1 MNLDNKRVLVIG
13 GGNPLL
19 YNSKYFY
26 VIGDHATSNYGRD
39 KTWNLISF
47 WKNLQNILTLK
58 KFDAIIF
65 DSGSESWLPMNS
77 DVFNKIINLIIP
89 LLDDNGIILATGLFK
104 NNNMH
109 NEYHRIHTA
118 LYLTGELN
126 IVGYF
131 VIFNKGGEQFVY
143 NIFSKAL
150 NIESTIITDMTNI
163 YITPIELRNKI
174 NYYVSK
180 TDHTKTYY
188 YKKENCVE
196 EETQTEFIKKRVLK
210 INNKNK

>member
-26 VIGDHATSNYGRD
+26 VIGDHDTSNYGRD

-58 KFDAIIF
+58 KFDVIIF
-65 DSGSESWLPMNS
+65 DSGSESWLPKNS
-77 DVFNKIINLIIP
+77 NVFNKIINLIIP
-89 LLDDNGIILATGLFK
+89 LLNDNGIILVTGLFK
-104 NNNMH
+104 NNDTH
-109 NEYHRIHTA
+109 SEYHRIHTA

-131 VIFNKGGEQFVY
+131 VIFNKGGEQIVY

-150 NIESTIITDMTNI
+150 NIESTIIKDMTNI

-174 NYYVSK
+174 NFYISK
-180 TDHTKTYY
+180 TDYTKTYY

-196 EETQTEFIKKRVLK
+196 EETQIEFIKKRILK